1 MQKIKS
7 IGEYFF
13 LICKF
18 FLFKLKIFY
27 FKSNFYN
34 KKISNNLPSK
44 FHYKPSLHIINSL
57 TSFNKKKIKIENY
70 SLNSLWKLNSKNK
83 LEFQNLHNFLWLTF
97 LDIKTNKT
105 STQIIIENW
114 IDNNNDFNEET
125 WKLDI
130 LSKRLIAWISNSNL
144 TIDESGLKY
153 KEKFIL
159 SITKQANHLSINI
172 DSLENNEN
180 KLICCSSLIL
190 VGLTFKNQ
198 YKHYKSGLSIL
209 QKFIKN
215 NFDNSGFPKSRN
227 PDELMVCLK
236 YLILIK
242 EWIKESQNQV
252 PDYLEEI
259 IFNCGKS
266 YSFLSKNLNQLP
278 LFNGSSEI
286 QNKEFEKYLN
296 YLHYNFNDS
305 SKEKSGYIIFKNKKI
320 VLIMDVGDSPDFKY
334 SKKYQSGCLSFE
346 ITSNQE
352 KLICNLGFDINKNNK
367 IKLLSKSTA
376 AHSTLYLNNHSSCI
390 FRTSYPFKIY
400 YENMLSEGLKIIK
413 KKIVSEK
420 DFENIIASHN
430 GYQNRYGYIHER
442 SIKFIKKEKIFLGI
456 DNLIKNKK
464 ASNTSY
470 GIRFHIYP
478 GIKIVKTKNS
488 QSILLSLKNGEGW
501 KFNCHNKEVLIEKG
515 IYLGNKNKVVENE
528 NIYISGMTNGDNQII
543 KWSFEKIS

>member
-7 IGEYFF
+7 ISEYFF
-13 LICKF
+13 LIFKF

-44 FHYKPSLHIINSL
+44 FNYKPSLHIINSL

-70 SLNSLWKLNSKNK
+70 SLNSLWKLSSKNK

-97 LDIKTNKT
+97 LDIKTNKAPAQT
-105 STQIIIENW
+105 IIENW

-130 LSKRLIAWISNSNL
+130 LSKRLIAWISNANL
-144 TIDESGLKY
+144 TLDESGLKY

-159 SITKQANHLSINI
+159 SITKQANHLSMNI
-172 DSLENNEN
+172 VSLEDDEN
-180 KLICCSSLIL
+180 KLTCCSSLIL
-190 VGLTFKNQ
+190 VGLVFKNH

-209 QKFIKN
+209 QKLIKN

-227 PDELMVCLK
+227 PEELMACLK

-242 EWIKESQNQV
+242 EWIKESQNPI

-259 IFNCGKS
+259 IYHCGKS
-266 YSFLSKNLNQLP
+266 YSFLSKNLNELP

-286 QNKEFEKYLN
+286 KNEEFEKYLN
-296 YLHYNFNDS
+296 YFNYNFNDN
-305 SKEKSGYIIFKNKKI
+305 SKENNGYVIFKNKKI
-320 VLIMDVGDSPDFKY
+320 VLIMDVGNSPDFKY

-346 ITSNQE
+346 INSNGE

-367 IKLLSKSTA
+367 IKLLSRTTA

-390 FRTSYPFKIY
+390 FRTSDPFRIHQ
-400 YENMLSEGLKIIK
+400 ENMLRKGLKITK

-464 ASNTSY
+464 ASNISY

-478 GIKIVKTKNS
+478 GIKIVKTQNS

-501 KFNCHNKEVLIEKG
+501 KFSCYNKEVLIEKG
-515 IYLGNKNKVVENE
+515 IYLGNKNKIIENE
-528 NIYISGMTNGDNQII
+528 NIYILGMTNGENQII
-543 KWSFEKIS
+543 EWSFEKIS